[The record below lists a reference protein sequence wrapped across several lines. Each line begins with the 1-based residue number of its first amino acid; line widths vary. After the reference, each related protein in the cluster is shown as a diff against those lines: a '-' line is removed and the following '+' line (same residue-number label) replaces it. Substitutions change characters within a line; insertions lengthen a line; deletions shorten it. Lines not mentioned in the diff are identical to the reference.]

1 MRPRSRRSRIGSI
14 ELDQWNSVW
23 PHVSFLFFS
32 LSLEWIKI
40 DHGCIHGALNI
51 GFESFRLNVDLEREP
66 RHVLDSDGTVKEIR
80 GGGFVVIE
88 IYNFEERKKGFV
100 RGEK

>member
-1 MRPRSRRSRIGSI
+1 M
-14 ELDQWNSVW
+14 
-23 PHVSFLFFS
+23 FLFFFS

-80 GGGFVVIE
+80 GRGFVVIE